1 MQLRYGAENF
11 GQNSGDDMYKVD
23 VTAEGDYRFSV
34 RSKDAE
40 FTVDAKGSAMTPP
53 DTLLASLGSCVGVYI
68 RKYAEGAKLLLGEFA
83 ISVEGDLGKETPCY
97 FRQIKVSVDLKG
109 AALDEKRKAALLAFI
124 KNCPVHNTLKNNPS
138 VDISIG

>member
-1 MQLRYGAENF
+1 
-11 GQNSGDDMYKVD
+11 MYKVD
-23 VTAEGDYRFSV
+23 VTAKGDYRFSV

-40 FTVDAKGSAMTPP
+40 FIVDAKGAGMTPP

-68 RKYAEGAKLLLGEFA
+68 RKYAEGAKLALGEFS
-83 ISVEGDLGKETPCY
+83 ISVEGDLGKDAPYY

-124 KNCPVHNTLKNNPS
+124 KNCPIHNTLKNNPS
-138 VDISIG
+138 VDINIG